1 MSMLQHDVYFQQSP
15 EQEDD
20 NRRAILRIVL
30 WIIAALG
37 LILCLSNWHHGSVT
51 VAWLEIGIVLFCSV
65 FLYKLKRTLK
75 LKLWTTAL
83 LILVFVVVVYSMQ
96 IRALSAGSYYW
107 ILVMP
112 PLSLLLLGLHWGSW
126 LSLLFGIGAMLQM
139 LYTQAT
145 QLQQFNVSLTNNAL
159 FSYLTIWAV
168 SHVYEYKR
176 SYVVQQ
182 LQKLASVDPLT
193 GLYNRRQ
200 LTAVFEHCLV
210 THRRSEEQFGL
221 LLLDVD
227 HFKIINDT
235 YGHDAGDL
243 MLTHLAS
250 LMKVHSRHDDWA
262 FRVGGE
268 EFCLL
273 VVRSNQQLLQQVAER
288 LRQDIE
294 QHPGLYNDQRISFTV
309 SIGIAVWPEDGR
321 TFASLYRQ
329 ADHRLYQA
337 KKDGRNTVVA

>member
-1 MSMLQHDVYFQQSP
+1 MSMLQHDVYFEQSP
-15 EQEDD
+15 AQEDD
-20 NRRAILRIVL
+20 NRRAILRIML
-30 WIIAALG
+30 WVIAALG
-37 LILCLSNWHHGSVT
+37 VILCLANLHHGAKT
-51 VAWLEIGIVLFCSV
+51 VAWLELGVALFCSV
-65 FLYKLKRTLK
+65 FLYKLKRTSK
-75 LKLWTTAL
+75 LKLWTVFL
-83 LILVFVVVVYSMQ
+83 LMLVFVVVVYSMQ
-96 IRALSAGSYYW
+96 IRALSVGSYYW
-107 ILVMP
+107 ILIMP

-126 LSLLFGIGAMLQM
+126 LSLLFGVGGMLQM
-139 LYTQAT
+139 LYTQST

-176 SYVVQQ
+176 SHVVQQ
-182 LQKLASVDPLT
+182 LQKVASVDPLT

-200 LTAVFEHCLV
+200 LTAVFEHCLA
-210 THRRSEEQFGL
+210 THQQSGEQFGL

-227 HFKIINDT
+227 HFKTINDI

-273 VVRSNQQLLQQVAER
+273 VVQSNKQLLQQVAER

-294 QHPGLYNDQRISFTV
+294 QHPGQYNDQRISFTV
-309 SIGIAVWPEDGR
+309 SIGIAVWPEDGS
-321 TFASLYRQ
+321 TFANLYRQ
-329 ADHRLYQA
+329 ADRRLYQA
-337 KKDGRNTVVA
+337 KNSGRNTVVA